1 MVEDLVNRYRMS
13 VSQMTTYIFRLS
25 KFFFPLPRPNTRFVT
40 RNTRRVP
47 LVAQELFTPPEGLIT
62 LPVFSEI
69 FVVQILILVDQCL
82 VFFGAFSCPLYF
94 LSLDFRLLI
103 SPLVRAVLTAS

>member
-25 KFFFPLPRPNTRFVT
+25 KFFFPLPRPNTRFAT
-40 RNTRRVP
+40 RNTRQVP
-47 LVAQELFTPPEGLIT
+47 LVTQELLTLPEGLIT
-62 LPVFSEI
+62 LPFFSEI

-82 VFFGAFSCPLYF
+82 VFFVLFRVHCIFCP
-94 LSLDFRLLI
+94 SI
-103 SPLVRAVLTAS
+103 SGF